1 MTKKKGIA
9 SKLFIGLTGLTLLS
23 CCFLGTT
30 FARYTSGGSG
40 TAEVGVALWDID
52 FSDADSESTTMSV
65 SVTNLSPSA
74 KPYSSEAEAR
84 ENQTAVIQLGVI
96 NYSTEVNADLTATYS
111 DKFSY
116 TFNDGTKSFDNT
128 GYSWNDDGLQGSG
141 ASEKQVRDLFSIS
154 LTYGPNASADG
165 AKAFTP
171 GTAVP
176 ITAGRGTI
184 YVFVQVTWTSADDDV
199 NVGDTTGSY
208 ADAIDTWV
216 GEHLQ
221 SISYSFTFNMV
232 QTSTVQS

>member
-52 FSDADSESTTMSV
+52 FSDADTEETTMNLK
-65 SVTNLSPSA
+65 VTNLSPS
-74 KPYSSEAEAR
+74 KEPFSSSESPR

-96 NYSTEVNADLTATYS
+96 NYSTEVNANLTATYS
-111 DKFSY
+111 NEFSY
-116 TFNDGTKSFDNT
+116 TFNDGTTSFDNT
-128 GYSWNDDGLQGSG
+128 GYSWNGGLQGSG
-141 ASEKQVRDLFSIS
+141 ASEEQVRDLFSIS

-165 AKAFTP
+165 AQAFTS

-184 YVFVQVTWTSADDDV
+184 YVFVQVTWTSADADV

>member
-40 TAEVGVALWDID
+40 TASTGVALWDID

-74 KPYSSEAEAR
+74 KEYSSEAEAR

-96 NYSTEVNADLTATYS
+96 NYSTEVNANLTATYS
-111 DKFSY
+111 NEFSY
-116 TFNDGTKSFDNT
+116 TFNDGTTSFDNT
-128 GYSWNDDGLQGSG
+128 GYSWNGGLQGSG
-141 ASEKQVRDLFSIS
+141 ASEEQVRDLFSIS

-165 AKAFTP
+165 AQAFTS